1 MLYPIHATWLVIPC
15 DHFRSNR
22 SISIKKY
29 FRIAGIDDI
38 LLEELEP
45 EEPFVDL

>member
-1 MLYPIHATWLVIPC
+1 MLYPIDAKWFVGPC
-15 DHFRSNR
+15 DHFRRNR
-22 SISIKKY
+22 SISTKKY